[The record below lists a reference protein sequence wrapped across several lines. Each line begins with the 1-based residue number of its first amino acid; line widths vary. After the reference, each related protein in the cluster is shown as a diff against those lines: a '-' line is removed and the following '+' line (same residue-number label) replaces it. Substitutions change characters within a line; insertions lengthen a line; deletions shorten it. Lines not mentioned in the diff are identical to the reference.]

1 MTRRAKTIDKW
12 DLLKI
17 LEMMP
22 YHSMDPMRDS
32 VAVLLSFRA
41 GMRVG
46 EIAGIEWRDV
56 LTRDGHLSHEIQIR
70 GETSK
75 NNRDRKVPMHP
86 LINVVLLGL
95 LRRDFVGMT
104 PSGPIIQ
111 SLRNPGE
118 PLTANA
124 LQKYLARL
132 YRAMGYDLTSHS
144 GRRSAITALARMHTQ
159 HGCSIYDV
167 QSFAGHADISTT
179 EMYVDRSEKLIDLV
193 KAL

>member
-17 LEMMP
+17 LEKMP
-22 YHSMDPMRDS
+22 YHSMDAMRDS

-56 LTRDGHLSHEIQIR
+56 LTRDGHLAEFIQIR
-70 GETSK
+70 AETSK
-75 NNRDRKVPMHP
+75 NHCERKVPMHP

-104 PSGPIIQ
+104 PSGPIIR
-111 SLRNPGE
+111 SLRNPDEAITPNG
-118 PLTANA
+118 

-132 YRAMGYDLTSHS
+132 YRSMGYDLTSHS

-159 HGCSIYDV
+159 HDCSIYDV
-167 QSFAGHADISTT
+167 QTFAGHSHISTT
-179 EMYVDRSEKLIDLV
+179 EMYVDRSEKLVDLV
-193 KAL
+193 RAL